1 MNRKTARSLIRLGVA
16 ALGLFPL
23 AAFLVGRRVIVRGE
37 SMLPALRPGDRVLF
51 DRLAYLIE
59 RPRRGDVVLARHP
72 ARPGVLMVKRVAEGG
87 PDGYLL
93 LGDNPGAS
101 TDSRTL
107 GPFRREDIAARAWV
121 VYWPPERVRVIRR
134 PSGARRREGT

>member
-1 MNRKTARSLIRLGVA
+1 MSWFIRTTVSAPTKARRDIIRATSFVKLPARIYYTSPMNRKTARSLIRLGVA

-59 RPRRGDVVLARHP
+59 RQRRWDVVLARHP
-72 ARPGVLMVKRVAEGG
+72 ARPGVLMVKRV
-87 PDGYLL
+87 
-93 LGDNPGAS
+93 
-101 TDSRTL
+101 
-107 GPFRREDIAARAWV
+107 
-121 VYWPPERVRVIRR
+121 
-134 PSGARRREGT
+134 